1 MKSSAVPV
9 SAIPFYY
16 GWLVLAAAAVS
27 ELLVQGATSYAAGL
41 FVLPLQAEF
50 HLSRANASSPVL
62 ILFLGGALVAPF
74 VGRLLDRY
82 PIRLVMSLG
91 AVIFSLALLVIAA
104 TSSLWLMA
112 LMLLLPA
119 AIGFMSLGPLTTA
132 ALASRWFY
140 RRRGLAL
147 GIAAVATSGGGF
159 VVVPLLSRAIQQ
171 YGWRAALVYEA
182 IAMAVIIIG
191 LAALVLRDR
200 PSDVGLAGHPENL
213 RRGEDAKPS
222 GNTAEAPSRLR
233 WQDILSS
240 RAFWM
245 PSMVLAMVSGTAQ
258 ALVVTL
264 VPYAIGLHFSAPSAA
279 AMISAFAISAAIT
292 KVSAGILA
300 DYINQRFLL
309 IAAALLMTLAWLTL
323 GLFESYGALFASS
336 CMGGVALGCALP
348 TVAGLIAAHFG
359 PAKFGAVMGWT
370 YAFVGAAAIASTRVI
385 GGLYD
390 IFGGY
395 HGAFL
400 IFFGLL
406 GCLFLATLFFA
417 PSRKAA

>member
-1 MKSSAVPV
+1 MKNSAAPV
-9 SAIPFYY
+9 SAFPFYY
-16 GWLVLAAAAVS
+16 GWAILAASAVS

-62 ILFLGGALVAPF
+62 ILFLGAALVSPF
-74 VGRLLDRY
+74 VGRALDRY
-82 PIRLVMSLG
+82 PIRLVVSLG
-91 AVIFSLALLVIAA
+91 AVIFSLALMVIA
-104 TSSLWLMA
+104 TTNSLWLMA

-119 AIGFMSLGPLTTA
+119 AVGFMSLGPLTTA

-171 YGWRAALVYEA
+171 DGWRLALIYEA
-182 IAMAVIIIG
+182 AAMAVIIIG
-191 LAALVLRDR
+191 LALLVLRDR

-213 RRGEDAKPS
+213 GWDGGVTPSKPS
-222 GNTAEAPSRLR
+222 GVASSRLS

-240 RAFWM
+240 RAFWV

-292 KVSAGILA
+292 KVSAGVLA

-309 IAAALLMTLAWLTL
+309 IAAALLMTLSWLTL
-323 GLFESYGALFASS
+323 GLFASYEALFTSS

-370 YAFVGAAAIASTRVI
+370 YAFVAAFAIAATRII
-385 GGLYD
+385 GELYD

-395 HGAFL
+395 HAAFL
-400 IFFGLL
+400 IFFALL
-406 GCLFLATLFFA
+406 GCLFLATLLFA